1 MSGSNANPSATPAST
16 AERRRKRGIRAISH
30 EVTFG
35 KAYDGRLVR
44 RLAVFFRPH
53 LLLFGLSMLSYPVVA
68 LFGLVQPYLIKVAI
82 DQYLVAQPIDVG
94 LSSAL
99 AASMSWNVGAA
110 AVGQVAIEQQ
120 LAERHMVGFEWIV
133 VLTVAA
139 IVAEF
144 FAKFVQTILTQLLGQ
159 RVCRD
164 LRVTLFRRLQAVD
177 LSYIERNPVGRLM
190 TRVTNDVES
199 LQETFSMGAISII
212 GDIVTLVGIVTMMLL
227 LDWKLTLYAF
237 AVLPL
242 LVVFVSAMRSRARDA
257 FRRVRT
263 LLSQMNAF
271 LNEAISGMTLI
282 QAFRQERYMQA
293 EFRDVNASYRDA
305 NFLSIRYDAMT
316 YAVVEGLS
324 TVATASIL
332 ILGIS
337 LFNSGAVEVG
347 LFVAFVEYLR
357 RFFMPINELST
368 KYTVL
373 QSAMASAER
382 CVDLLDQ
389 TPSVQNPDAPVS
401 PPPLTDAVRFEKV
414 TFGYGEQP
422 KVFSGLDFAL
432 RQGEKVAVVG
442 PTGAGKST
450 IVKLLARFYDPDE
463 GVITYDGVDIRKMTI
478 DDLRGRIAVVLQD
491 PYLFDGTI
499 EENIRF
505 GHPHLSQEALE
516 KAAER
521 TQATA
526 VVNRH
531 PDGWSTRVG
540 ERGGQLSAGER
551 QLIAFAR
558 ALAADP
564 QVLILDEA
572 TSSVDPE
579 TEALIQQGLEAL
591 LEERTALIIAHRLST
606 IRRADR
612 IVVLSE
618 GQVVEE
624 GSHAEL
630 LEQDG
635 LYRKLHELQFADAE
649 AEAA

>member
-1 MSGSNANPSATPAST
+1 MSTSVDATPSGEALSPQ
-16 AERRRKRGIRAISH
+16 ARRRRRGIRAVSH

-53 LLLFGLSMLSYPVVA
+53 RLLFAASLISYPIVA
-68 LFGLVQPYLIKVAI
+68 AFGLVQPYLVKVAI
-82 DQYLVAQPIDVG
+82 DQHLVPRQMAGFDWIII
-94 LSSAL
+94 LTL
-99 AASMSWNVGAA
+99 AAIG
-110 AVGQVAIEQQ
+110 G
-120 LAERHMVGFEWIV
+120 
-133 VLTVAA
+133 
-139 IVAEF
+139 EF
-144 FAKFVQTILTQLLGQ
+144 VAKFAQTILTQLLGQ

-177 LSYIERNPVGRLM
+177 LSYIERNPIGRLM

-199 LQETFSMGAISII
+199 LQETFSTGAISIV
-212 GDIVTLVGIVTMMLL
+212 GDLVTLFGIVAMMLA

-237 AVLPL
+237 AVLPFL
-242 LVVFVSAMRSRARDA
+242 IVFVTAMRSRARDA
-257 FRRVRT
+257 FRKVRS

-282 QAFRQERYMQA
+282 QAFRQERFMQD
-293 EFRDVNASYRDA
+293 EFEEVNAEYRNA
-305 NFLSIRYDAMT
+305 NFMSIRYDAMT

-332 ILGIS
+332 ILGLS
-337 LFNSGAVEVG
+337 LFVRGEVEIG

-389 TPSVQNPDAPVS
+389 IPAVQDPKEPVS
-401 PPPLTDAVRFEKV
+401 PPPLRDAVRFEGV
-414 TFGYGEQP
+414 TFGYGENHP
-422 KVFSGLDFAL
+422 TVFRKLDLAL
-432 RQGEKVAVVG
+432 NRGEKVAIVG

-450 IVKLLARFYDPDE
+450 IVKLLARFYDPTE
-463 GVITYDGVDIRKMTI
+463 GAITYDGVDLRTMSI
-478 DDLRGRIAVVLQD
+478 DDLRGRLAVVLQD

-505 GHPHLSQEALE
+505 GHPDTDRPRLE
-516 KAAER
+516 DAAAR

-526 VVNRH
+526 VIRRH
-531 PDGWSTRVG
+531 PDGWATRVG

-551 QLIAFAR
+551 QLVAFAR

-564 QVLILDEA
+564 EVLVLDEA

-591 LEERTALIIAHRLST
+591 LAERTALIIAHRLST

-612 IVVLSE
+612 IVVLAE
-618 GQVVEE
+618 GQVVEQ
-624 GSHAEL
+624 GSHEEL
-630 LEQDG
+630 LAQNG
-635 LYRKLHELQFADAE
+635 LYRKLYELQFADTDAGGDTPNG
-649 AEAA
+649 AQASGHTPDDATK

>member
-1 MSGSNANPSATPAST
+1 MSVSVETTPP
-16 AERRRKRGIRAISH
+16 RRRRGIRAVSH

-53 LLLFGLSMLSYPVVA
+53 MALFVASMISYPVVA
-68 LFGLVQPYLIKVAI
+68 AFGLMQPYLVKVAI
-82 DQYLVAQPIDVG
+82 DEHLVTRQ
-94 LSSAL
+94 
-99 AASMSWNVGAA
+99 MT
-110 AVGQVAIEQQ
+110 
-120 LAERHMVGFEWIV
+120 GFEWIIA
-133 VLTVAA
+133 LTVGA
-139 IVAEF
+139 IIGEF
-144 FAKFVQTILTQLLGQ
+144 AAKFAQTILTQLLGQ

-199 LQETFSMGAISII
+199 LQETFSTGAISIV
-212 GDIVTLVGIVTMMLL
+212 GDLVTLTGIVVMMLA

-237 AVLPL
+237 AVLPFL
-242 LVVFVSAMRSRARDA
+242 IIFVGAMRSRAREA

-282 QAFRQERYMQA
+282 QAFRQEREMQG
-293 EFRDVNASYRDA
+293 EFQDVNGAYRNA
-305 NFLSIRYDAMT
+305 NFQSIRYDAMT

-332 ILGIS
+332 LLGLS
-337 LFNSGAVEVG
+337 LFIRGEVEIG

-389 TPSVQNPDAPVS
+389 TPGVQDPPQAVS
-401 PPPLTDAVRFEKV
+401 PPPLAEAVRFEGV
-414 TFGYGEQP
+414 AFGYGSRNP
-422 KVFSGLDFAL
+422 KVFDGLDLAL
-432 RQGEKVAVVG
+432 NRGEKVAVVG

-450 IVKLLARFYDPDE
+450 IVKLLARFYDPD
-463 GVITYDGVDIRKMTI
+463 GGAITFDGVDLRAMAV
-478 DDLRGRIAVVLQD
+478 DDLRGRLAVVLQD

-505 GHPHLSQEALE
+505 GHPNIDHARLE
-516 KAAER
+516 IAARR
-521 TQATA
+521 TQAQA
-526 VVNRH
+526 VIDRQA
-531 PDGWSTRVG
+531 DGWSARVG
-540 ERGGQLSAGER
+540 ERGSQLSAGER

-564 QVLILDEA
+564 QVLVLDEA

-591 LEERTALIIAHRLST
+591 LEDRTALIIAHRLST
-606 IRRADR
+606 VRRVDR
-612 IVVLSE
+612 IVVLAD
-618 GQVVEE
+618 GRVVEQ
-624 GSHAEL
+624 GSHDAL
-630 LEQDG
+630 LERDG
-635 LYRKLHELQFADAE
+635 MYRKLYELQFADGDPSA
-649 AEAA
+649 